1 MIKKILLF
9 AVTFLINSVA
19 FAQTVTTFS
28 SSTELAGP
36 KGITI
41 DTYNNLYVVN
51 GSGSNILQ
59 ISPAGFVSVFAGCLS
74 CTGNTDGF
82 GTWARFNSPT
92 GIAIDS
98 NNNLYVADTGNH
110 IIRKITPAGNV
121 TTIAGSGVA
130 GNTDGTGTSAKF
142 SAPRGIAIDNNDN
155 LYVTDYNNHRIRKIT
170 PTGIVTTFAGSSNG
184 QIDGQGTAAKFSYP
198 SGITIDGNGNLY
210 VTDINTIKVISPTGY
225 VSTLSGNYAYDYID
239 GVGTSARF
247 NMPLAIFADNNGDL
261 LISDSNNNRI
271 RKLTIN
277 GGVVTTFAGNGT
289 AGDVNGTA
297 LNSSFFTPYGIT
309 KNSTGD
315 IFIADYFNSKIKKIS
330 NTNLAIQENELKLKT
345 SIYPNPA
352 SEKISIKSETA
363 ISKIELYD
371 LSGKKLKESTLKEM
385 NISTL
390 PRGNYLLKISD
401 KNGNT
406 ETQKLI
412 KK

>member
-1 MIKKILLF
+1 MITAI
-9 AVTFLINSVA
+9 T

-28 SSTELAGP
+28 SSNELAGP

-41 DTYNNLYVVN
+41 DTSNNLYVVN

-170 PTGIVTTFAGSSNG
+170 PTGNVTTFAGSTNG

-247 NMPLAIFADNNGDL
+247 NMPLAIFADSNGDL

-271 RKLTIN
+271 RKLTLSSS
-277 GGVVTTFAGNGT
+277 VVSTFAGNGT
-289 AGDVNGTA
+289 AGDVNGTT

-330 NTNLAIQENELKLKT
+330 NTNLAIQDNELKLKI

-352 SEKISIKSETA
+352 SEKISVKSEIA

>member
-1 MIKKILLF
+1 MIKKILFF
-9 AVTFLINSVA
+9 ALNFLITA
-19 FAQTVTTFS
+19 ITFAQTVTTFS
-28 SSTELAGP
+28 SSNELAGP

-41 DTYNNLYVVN
+41 DTSNNLYVVN

-170 PTGIVTTFAGSSNG
+170 PTGNVTTFAGSTNG

-247 NMPLAIFADNNGDL
+247 NMPLAIFADSNGDL

-271 RKLTIN
+271 RKLTLSSS
-277 GGVVTTFAGNGT
+277 VVSTFAGNGT
-289 AGDVNGTA
+289 AGDVNGTT

-330 NTNLAIQENELKLKT
+330 NTNLAIQENELKLKI

-352 SEKISIKSETA
+352 SEKISVKSETA

-390 PRGNYLLKISD
+390 PRGNYLLKITD

>member
-1 MIKKILLF
+1 MIKKILFF
-9 AVTFLINSVA
+9 ALNFLITA
-19 FAQTVTTFS
+19 ITFAQTVTTFS
-28 SSTELAGP
+28 SSNELAGP

-41 DTYNNLYVVN
+41 DTSNNLYVVN

-170 PTGIVTTFAGSSNG
+170 PTGNVTTFAGSTNG

-247 NMPLAIFADNNGDL
+247 NMPLAIFADSNGDL

-271 RKLTIN
+271 RKLTLSSS
-277 GGVVTTFAGNGT
+277 VVSTFAGNGT
-289 AGDVNGTA
+289 AGDVNGTT

-330 NTNLAIQENELKLKT
+330 NTNLAIQDNELKLKI

-352 SEKISIKSETA
+352 SEKISVKSEIA

>member
-1 MIKKILLF
+1 M
-9 AVTFLINSVA
+9 
-19 FAQTVTTFS
+19 
-28 SSTELAGP
+28 
-36 KGITI
+36 
-41 DTYNNLYVVN
+41 
-51 GSGSNILQ
+51 
-59 ISPAGFVSVFAGCLS
+59 
-74 CTGNTDGF
+74 
-82 GTWARFNSPT
+82 
-92 GIAIDS
+92 
-98 NNNLYVADTGNH
+98 
-110 IIRKITPAGNV
+110 
-121 TTIAGSGVA
+121 
-130 GNTDGTGTSAKF
+130 
-142 SAPRGIAIDNNDN
+142 
-155 LYVTDYNNHRIRKIT
+155 TDYNNHRIRKIT
-170 PTGIVTTFAGSSNG
+170 PTGIVTTFAGSTNG

>member
-9 AVTFLINSVA
+9 AVTILINSVA

-110 IIRKITPAGNV
+110 IIRKITPTGNV

-170 PTGIVTTFAGSSNG
+170 PTGIVTTFAGSTNG

-330 NTNLAIQENELKLKT
+330 NTNLAIQEN
-345 SIYPNPA
+345 
-352 SEKISIKSETA
+352 
-363 ISKIELYD
+363 
-371 LSGKKLKESTLKEM
+371 
-385 NISTL
+385 
-390 PRGNYLLKISD
+390 
-401 KNGNT
+401 
-406 ETQKLI
+406 
-412 KK
+412 

>member
-9 AVTFLINSVA
+9 AVTILINSVA

-110 IIRKITPAGNV
+110 IIRKITPTGNV

-170 PTGIVTTFAGSSNG
+170 PTGIVTTFAGSTNG

-261 LISDSNNNRI
+261 LISDSNNNRS
-271 RKLTIN
+271 RKVTSN

-363 ISKIELYD
+363 ISKVELYD
-371 LSGKKLKESTLKEM
+371 LSGKKLKESNSKEM

-390 PRGNYLLKISD
+390 QNGNYLLKITD